1 MDAYNL
7 SIQDIFEQL
16 KTSKEGLTEEK
27 VQNIRKLS
35 GNNILPKKKVNFYQK
50 YIKPSF
56 NLMIIILLIAAFAQ
70 LYMAYSS
77 NGTAVDYVSP
87 IIILV
92 ILGINIMIAM
102 IQQRKVEKTLEALEQ
117 LTSFKA
123 NVFRNG
129 TIEEIEMK
137 NLVPGDILELKQ
149 GDYIG
154 ADCRLFQEND
164 LTIIESNL
172 TGEPTAVEKITEKI
186 EGSNLPIQDQRN
198 MLFSSTF
205 VTSGNGRAIVTAIG
219 TETQIGIIS
228 KGIAT
233 KESRDIP
240 LNKAM
245 NKMSTVFGLIVIG
258 IIILIFLYRYFTL
271 PADELQGEIPWLV
284 SLAVAAIPFNFP
296 IITTIIL
303 LTGALKLGKNQAIV
317 RHLNS
322 IETMGRLNF
331 ICSDKTGTLTQNQ
344 MTVQKIFIDNK
355 ILEVTGVGYKN
366 NGDILNNGQKYI
378 VEQNNNLK
386 NLVFN
391 GMINNN
397 AEFREETISLK
408 NGSTQVIKVVGL
420 PTEGALLTLGQKA
433 GFDYSKVR
441 SNYEIIKEL
450 SFTSERKIMS
460 KIVKSEDSYIC
471 FSKGA
476 PEKIPKIC
484 DYIFVKNNLVPITE
498 ELKFDIIQKMEDF
511 ATKGYRTLG
520 FAQKPLSSDDIMN
533 IENISYEEIENH
545 LVFIGFVAIL
555 DPPRSDVK
563 QAIKICQG
571 AGINIAMITGDHSLT
586 AKSIAKEL
594 NIFKLGDYSVSG
606 NEIKTISTEK
616 IAQTRVFS
624 RVAPED
630 KETIVKALQQEGY
643 IVAMTGDGVN
653 DALALENADVGIAM
667 GISGTDVAK
676 NAADLIL
683 TDDSFSTIETAIFH
697 GRGLFGNIR
706 SNIVFLLVILF
717 SEMIVLSLVY
727 LIFDYQ
733 IFNPLQLVILYGSI
747 HFFPPFGLMF
757 DKYDERI
764 MKEPPKDPKEP
775 LINKKY
781 LLMMILQITTIA
793 IVIITL
799 WLMIMNDGIPI
810 FDENLIDPRF
820 TPPWDVEGERIG
832 YVFER
837 LPYSFSDEENI
848 NFELLREWKAQTVC
862 LVSLF
867 FSEIW
872 MAYEAR
878 SIKVGIF
885 KGSKNITLFILIAFV
900 VGILLLITIWDFAQY
915 YLVILTLSPW
925 DWLIAFGASLI
936 VLIVSEFYKK
946 IE

>member
-1 MDAYNL
+1 MDGYNL
-7 SIQDIFEQL
+7 TIEDIFEQL
-16 KTSKEGLTEEK
+16 KTNKDGLTD
-27 VQNIRKLS
+27 VQIQNIRKIT
-35 GNNILPKKKVNFYQK
+35 GDNQLPKKRVNFYQK

-56 NLMIIILLIAAFAQ
+56 NLMIIILLIAAFVQ
-70 LYMAYSS
+70 LYMAYAQ
-77 NGTAVDYVSP
+77 GTAVDYVSP
-87 IIILV
+87 IVILV
-92 ILGINIMIAM
+92 ILGINILIAM
-102 IQQRKVEKTLEALEQ
+102 IQQHKVEKTLEALEQ

-123 NVFRNG
+123 NVLRDGNN
-129 TIEEIEMK
+129 EEIEPK
-137 NLVPGDILELKQ
+137 DIVPGDILVLKQ
-149 GDYIG
+149 GDFIA

-164 LTIIESNL
+164 ISINESNL
-172 TGEPTAVEKITEKI
+172 TGEPTAVEKITQKI
-186 EGSNLPIQDQRN
+186 EGSNLPIQDQKN

-205 VTSGNGRAIVTAIG
+205 VTAGNGRAVVTATG
-219 TETQIGIIS
+219 TETKIGIIS
-228 KGIAT
+228 KGIAQ
-233 KESRDIP
+233 KVHREIP

-245 NKMSTVFGLIVIG
+245 NKMSTIFGLIVIG
-258 IIILIFLYRYFTL
+258 IITLIFLYRYFIVQI
-271 PADELQGEIPWLV
+271 DDLQGEFRWLV

-303 LTGALKLGKNQAIV
+303 LTGVLKLGKKQAIV
-317 RHLNS
+317 RNLNA

-344 MTVQKIFIDNK
+344 MTVQKIFLENK
-355 ILEVTGVGYKN
+355 IFEVTGVGYKN
-366 NGDILNNGQKYI
+366 NGDILSNGQKFNI
-378 VEQNNNLK
+378 EQNKNLK
-386 NLVFN
+386 SLVFN
-391 GMINNN
+391 GIVNNN

-408 NGSTQVIKVVGL
+408 KGSTQIVKVMGL

-433 GFDYSKVR
+433 GYDYFKVR
-441 SNYEIIKEL
+441 PTYEIIKEL

-460 KIVKSEDSYIC
+460 KIVKHEENYLL

-476 PEKIPKIC
+476 PEKIPKLC
-484 DYIFVKNNLVPITE
+484 DYMFIANNLIPITE
-498 ELKFDIIQKMEDF
+498 ELKTDIIQNMEDL
-511 ATKGYRTLG
+511 ASKGYRTLA
-520 FAQKPLSSDDIMN
+520 FAQKSLSSDDIMN
-533 IENISYEEIENH
+533 IDNIGYEEIENH

-563 QAIKICQG
+563 KAIEICQG
-571 AGINIAMITGDHSLT
+571 AGINVAMITGDHSLT

-594 NIFKLGDYSVSG
+594 NIFKLGDYSISG
-606 NEIKTISTEK
+606 KEIKSISSEK

-630 KETIVKALQQEGY
+630 KETIVKALQEEGY
-643 IVAMTGDGVN
+643 VVAMTGDGVN

-706 SNIVFLLVILF
+706 SNIVFLLVCLF
-717 SEMIVLSLVY
+717 SELIVLSLVT
-727 LIFDYQ
+727 LLFNHQ

-781 LLMMILQITTIA
+781 LLMMILQISTIS

-799 WLMIMNDGIPI
+799 WLMIIYEKIPI
-810 FDENLIDPRF
+810 FEENNIEPF
-820 TPPWDVEGERIG
+820 FIAPWDGTERLG
-832 YVFER
+832 YVFVRDE
-837 LPYSFSDEENI
+837 YNFSVIGNLDI
-848 NFELLREWKAQTVC
+848 VRLREWKAQTVC

-885 KGSKNITLFILIAFV
+885 KRSKNIALFILIAFV
-900 VGILLLITIWDFAQY
+900 VGILLLITIWDIAQY

-936 VLIVSEFYKK
+936 VLIVTEIYKK
-946 IE
+946 I

>member
-1 MDAYNL
+1 MEEYYNL
-7 SIQDIFEQL
+7 SIEDIFEKL
-16 KTSKEGLTEEK
+16 ETNKEEGLTKEK
-27 VQNIRKLS
+27 AQNIRKII
-35 GNNILPKKKVNFYQK
+35 GDNQLPKKKVNFFSK
-50 YIKPSF
+50 YIRPSF

-70 LYMAYSS
+70 LYMAISS
-77 NGTAVDYVSP
+77 DGTAVDYVSP

-92 ILGINIMIAM
+92 ILGVNIMIAM

-129 TIEEIEMK
+129 KKEEIEII

-154 ADCRLFQEND
+154 ADCRLFEEND
-164 LTIIESNL
+164 ISINESNL

-198 MLFSSTF
+198 MMFSSTF

-228 KGIAT
+228 KGIAN
-233 KESRDIP
+233 KERREIP

-258 IIILIFLYRYFTL
+258 IIILIFLYMYFTL
-271 PADELQGEIPWLV
+271 PAEDLNGEIPWLV

-317 RHLNS
+317 RNLNA

-344 MTVQKIFIDNK
+344 MTVQKVFLDNK
-355 ILEVTGVGYKN
+355 ILDVTGVGYKN
-366 NGDILNNGQKYI
+366 NGEILYNGQKYN
-378 VEQNNNLK
+378 VEPNNNLK
-386 NLVFN
+386 SLVIN
-391 GMINNN
+391 GMVNNN
-397 AEFREETISLK
+397 ADFREETISLK
-408 NGSTQVIKVVGL
+408 NGTTQVIKVLGL

-441 SNYEIIKEL
+441 AKYEFIKEL
-450 SFTSERKIMS
+450 SFTSERKMMS
-460 KIVKSEDSYIC
+460 KIVKNDDIYLC

-484 DYIFVKNNLVPITE
+484 DYIFVENNLVPITE
-498 ELKFDIIQKMEDF
+498 ELKSDIIEKMENF
-511 ATKGYRTLG
+511 ARKGYRTLG
-520 FAQKPLSSDDIMN
+520 FAQRSLLSDEIMN
-533 IENISYEEIENH
+533 IDNLSYEEIENH

-563 QAIKICQG
+563 KAIEICQG

-606 NEIKTISTEK
+606 NEIKTISTDK

-630 KETIVKALQQEGY
+630 KELIVKALQQEGY

-683 TDDSFSTIETAIFH
+683 TDDNFSTIETAIFH

-717 SEMIVLSLVY
+717 SELIVLSLVY
-727 LIFDYQ
+727 LLFEYQ
-733 IFNPLQLVILYGSI
+733 IFNPLQLVVLYGSI

-757 DKYDERI
+757 DRYDDRI

-775 LINKKY
+775 LINRKY
-781 LLMMILQITTIA
+781 LLMMILQISTIS

-799 WLMIMNDGIPI
+799 WLMIIYEKIPI
-810 FDENLIDPRF
+810 FEENNIEPF
-820 TPPWDVEGERIG
+820 FIAPWDGLERIG

-837 LPYSFSDEENI
+837 VTYNFSEYGNLNI
-848 NFELLREWKAQTVC
+848 ELLKEWKAQTVC
-862 LVSLF
+862 FVTLF

-872 MAYEAR
+872 IAYEAR
-878 SIKVGIF
+878 SIKAGIF
-885 KGSKNITLFILIAFV
+885 KRSKNIALFILIAFV
-900 VGILLLITIWDFAQY
+900 LGILLLITIWDFAQF

-936 VLIVSEFYKK
+936 VLFVSEIYKR
-946 IE
+946 I

>member
-1 MDAYNL
+1 MDGYNL
-7 SIQDIFEQL
+7 SIEDIFEQL
-16 KTSKEGLTEEK
+16 KSNKEGLTDEK
-27 VQNIRKLS
+27 AQIIQKTT
-35 GNNILPKKKVNFYQK
+35 GKNILPKKKVNFYQK
-50 YIKPSF
+50 YIKPTF
-56 NLMIIILLIAAFAQ
+56 NLMIIILLLAAFAQ
-70 LYMAYSS
+70 LYMAYTE
-77 NGTAVDYVSP
+77 GTAVDYVSP
-87 IIILV
+87 IVILV
-92 ILGINIMIAM
+92 ILGINILIAM

-123 NVFRNG
+123 SVLRNG
-129 TIEEIEMK
+129 AIVEIEPK
-137 NLVPGDILELKQ
+137 DIVPGDVLALKQ
-149 GDYIG
+149 GDYIA
-154 ADCRLFQEND
+154 ADCRLFQESDISIN
-164 LTIIESNL
+164 ESNL
-172 TGEPTAVEKITEKI
+172 TGEPTAVEKIAERI

-205 VTSGNGRAIVTAIG
+205 VTSGNGRAIVTATG
-219 TETQIGIIS
+219 PETQIGIIS
-228 KGIAT
+228 KGIAQ
-233 KESRDIP
+233 KESREIP

-245 NKMSTVFGLIVIG
+245 NKMSTIFGLFVIG
-258 IIILIFLYRYFTL
+258 IITLIFLYRYFIIHIV
-271 PADELQGEIPWLV
+271 DLQAEIRWLV

-303 LTGALKLGKNQAIV
+303 LTGALKLGKKQAIV
-317 RHLNS
+317 RNLNA

-331 ICSDKTGTLTQNQ
+331 ICTDKTGTLTQNQ
-344 MTVQKIFIDNK
+344 MTVQKIFLDNK
-355 ILEVTGVGYKN
+355 ILDVTGVGYKN
-366 NGDILNNGQKYI
+366 NGEILYNGQKYN
-378 VEQNNNLK
+378 VEPNNNLK
-386 NLVFN
+386 SLVIN

-408 NGSTQVIKVVGL
+408 NGSTQRISVLGL

-433 GFDYSKVR
+433 GFDYSDVR
-441 SNYEIIKEL
+441 SKYEFVKEL
-450 SFTSERKIMS
+450 SFTSERKMMS
-460 KIVKSEDSYIC
+460 KIVKNEEIYLC

-484 DYIFVKNNLVPITE
+484 DYIFVENNLVPITE
-498 ELKFDIIQKMEDF
+498 ELKSDIIQKMEDF
-511 ATKGYRTLG
+511 ANKGYRTLG
-520 FAQKPLSSDDIMN
+520 FAQRSLSSNDIMN
-533 IENISYEEIENH
+533 IENLSYEEIENH

-563 QAIKICQG
+563 KAIEICQG
-571 AGINIAMITGDHSLT
+571 AGINVAMITGDHSLT

-606 NEIKTISTEK
+606 KEIKTLSPDK

-706 SNIVFLLVILF
+706 SNIVFLLVCLF
-717 SEMIVLSLVY
+717 SELFVLSLVT
-727 LIFDYQ
+727 LLFNHQ
-733 IFNPLQLVILYGSI
+733 IFNPLQLVVLYGSI

-764 MKEPPKDPKEP
+764 MKDPPKDPKEP
-775 LINKKY
+775 LINKKF
-781 LLMMILQITTIA
+781 LLMMILQISTIA
-793 IVIITL
+793 IVVITL
-799 WLMIMNDGIPI
+799 WLMVFHGRIPL
-810 FDENLIDPRF
+810 FDENFIDPRF
-820 TPPWDVEGERIG
+820 VNPWSGNEIIG
-832 YVFER
+832 YVFEYA
-837 LPYSFSDEENI
+837 PYSFSGGENVDI
-848 NFELLREWKAQTVC
+848 ELLTEWKAQTLC
-862 LVSLF
+862 LVTLI

-872 MAYEAR
+872 MVFEAR
-878 SIKVGIF
+878 SIKLGIF
-885 KGSKNITLFILIAFV
+885 KGSKNIALFVLIAFV
-900 VGILLLITIWDFAQY
+900 FGILFLITIWDVAQI
-915 YLVILTLSPW
+915 YLVIITLSYW

-936 VLIVSEFYKK
+936 VLIVSEIYKK
-946 IE
+946 I